1 MSFKILHVC
10 LASHYTV
17 GMTYQDNQLSDQN
30 AADGHEVV
38 VISDCYRFAGHMLE
52 EVEEEDIFLSS
63 GVRLIRMKYDFIL
76 NKFIST
82 KVRKVTA
89 LRSFLYD
96 FRPDIIL
103 FHGVA
108 GYELLTVSDYKQKN
122 PRVKL
127 YIDSHEDFHNSGT
140 FWFSLYFQYRIFNKW
155 IVDKVRKNVDKFLY
169 LSYESRVFCQEVYGL
184 PDDLMEFY
192 PLGGNIV
199 EPGIKHKFKNEVINS
214 LDLGK
219 EDIVIIHSGKFAR
232 EKKTQ
237 ELLESFISV
246 KNEKLKL
253 ILIGSIP
260 PEMQPVLY
268 PLIESDHRVHFLG
281 WMNSDEL
288 VKYLCAADLYVQPG
302 TQSATM
308 QNAICC
314 GTPVALYPY
323 ESHVPYVVN
332 NGIFIKNKADYV
344 GMLSGLAEG
353 QFDLGAMSAA
363 SYVIA
368 YDLLDYRKLAE
379 RLYC

>member
-1 MSFKILHVC
+1 
-10 LASHYTV
+10 
-17 GMTYQDNQLSDQN
+17 MTYQDNQLADQN
-30 AADGHEVV
+30 ASDGHEVV
-38 VISDCYRFAGHMLE
+38 VVSDCFRYKGHSIE
-52 EVEEEDIFLSS
+52 EIEAEDVILSS
-63 GVRLIRMKYDFIL
+63 GIRLVRMKYDNIVNAFMSSKI
-76 NKFIST
+76 
-82 KVRKVTA
+82 RKVSK
-89 LRSFLYD
+89 LEGFLYD
-96 FRPDIIL
+96 FKPDVIL

-108 GYELLTVSDYKQKN
+108 GYEMLTVSKYKKDN
-122 PRVKL
+122 PLVKL
-127 YIDSHEDFHNSGT
+127 YIDSHEDYHNSGT
-140 FWFSLYFQYRIFNKW
+140 VWLSMFFQYKIFNRW
-155 IVDKVRKNVDKFLY
+155 IVRKIRKNVDKFLY
-169 LSYESRVFCQEVYGL
+169 LSYESRDFCQEIYGL
-184 PDDLMEFY
+184 KNDELEFY
-192 PLGGNIV
+192 PLGGNIIDSDV
-199 EPGIKHKFKNEVINS
+199 KHRFRAEVIQQ
-214 LDLGK
+214 LGLSND
-219 EDIVIIHSGKFAR
+219 DILIVHSGKFAR

-246 KNEKLKL
+246 RNEKLKL

-260 PEMQPVLY
+260 PEMQLVLY

-288 VKYLCAADLYVQPG
+288 VKYLCAADIYAQPG

-344 GMLSGLAEG
+344 GMFAGLAEG

-363 SYVIA
+363 SYVMA

-379 RLYC
+379 RLYR

>member
-1 MSFKILHVC
+1 MKVLHIC
-10 LASHYTV
+10 LASHYTE
-17 GMTYQDNQLSDQN
+17 GMTYQDNQLADQN
-30 AADGHEVV
+30 ALDGHEVV
-38 VISDCYRFAGHMLE
+38 VVSDCFRYKGHSIE
-52 EVEEEDIFLSS
+52 EIEAEDVILSS
-63 GVRLIRMKYDFIL
+63 GIRLVRMKYDNIVNAFMSSKI
-76 NKFIST
+76 
-82 KVRKVTA
+82 RKVSK
-89 LRSFLYD
+89 LEGFLYD
-96 FRPDIIL
+96 FKPDVIL

-108 GYELLTVSDYKQKN
+108 GYEMLTVSKYKKDN
-122 PRVKL
+122 PLVKL
-127 YIDSHEDFHNSGT
+127 YIDSHEDYHNSGT
-140 FWFSLYFQYRIFNKW
+140 VWLSMFFQYKIFNRW
-155 IVDKVRKNVDKFLY
+155 IVRKIRKNVDKFLY
-169 LSYESRVFCQEVYGL
+169 LSYESRDFCQEIYGL
-184 PDDLMEFY
+184 KNDELEFY
-192 PLGGNIV
+192 PLGGNIIDSDV
-199 EPGIKHKFKNEVINS
+199 KHRFRAEVIQQ
-214 LDLGK
+214 LGLSND
-219 EDIVIIHSGKFAR
+219 DILIVHSGKFAR

-246 KNEKLKL
+246 RNEKLKL

-260 PEMQPVLY
+260 PEMQLVLY

-288 VKYLCAADLYVQPG
+288 VKYLCAADIYAQPG

-344 GMLSGLAEG
+344 GMFAGLAEG

-363 SYVIA
+363 SYVMA

-379 RLYC
+379 RLYR

>member
-1 MSFKILHVC
+1 MKVLHIC
-10 LASHYTV
+10 LASHYTE
-17 GMTYQDNQLSDQN
+17 GMTYQDNQLADQN
-30 AADGHEVV
+30 ASDGHEVV
-38 VISDCYRFAGHMLE
+38 VVSDCFRYKGHSLE
-52 EVEEEDIFLSS
+52 EIESEDVILSS
-63 GVRLIRMKYDFIL
+63 GVRLVRMKYDNIVNAFMSSKI
-76 NKFIST
+76 
-82 KVRKVTA
+82 RKVSK
-89 LRSFLYD
+89 LEGFLYD
-96 FRPDIIL
+96 FKPDVIL

-108 GYELLTVSDYKQKN
+108 GYEMLTISRYKQDN
-122 PRVKL
+122 PLVKL
-127 YIDSHEDFHNSGT
+127 YIDSHEDYHNSGT
-140 FWFSLYFQYRIFNKW
+140 VWLSLFFQYKVFNRW
-155 IVDKVRKNVDKFLY
+155 IVRKIRKNVDKFLY
-169 LSYESRVFCQEVYGL
+169 LSYESRDFCQEIYGL
-184 PDDLMEFY
+184 KNDELEFY
-192 PLGGNIV
+192 PLGGNIIDSDV
-199 EPGIKHKFKNEVINS
+199 KHRFRAEIRQQ
-214 LDLGK
+214 LDLSND
-219 EDIVIIHSGKFAR
+219 DILIVHSGKFAR

-246 KNEKLKL
+246 RNEKLKL